1 MGCCFSGPN
10 DYSGKAGGDG
20 GGDGVVYRRP
30 KWQADPPMTRAEL
43 TAKRE
48 EFWHTQ
54 PAYGGSKLVWDT
66 LKGALEAEHST
77 TVMLLE
83 AAEII
88 VARKDMSEIYDSRGN
103 RYELPPYVLSEPSN
117 LLEGPQSPPTSPGGV
132 QLAQRQP

>member
-1 MGCCFSGPN
+1 MGCRAG
-10 DYSGKAGGDG
+10 AGGCA
-20 GGDGVVYRRP
+20 V
-30 KWQADPPMTRAEL
+30 
-43 TAKRE
+43 
-48 EFWHTQ
+48 
-54 PAYGGSKLVWDT
+54 VWDT